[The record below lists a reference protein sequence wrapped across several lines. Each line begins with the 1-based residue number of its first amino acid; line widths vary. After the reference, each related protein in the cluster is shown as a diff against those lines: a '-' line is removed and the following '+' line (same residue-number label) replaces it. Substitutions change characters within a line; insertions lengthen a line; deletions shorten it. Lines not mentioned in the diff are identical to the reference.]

1 MRVTKQVAARAAVVV
16 CVAAALCLMSRT
28 QALASAQIGRFTIN
42 FQEGVF
48 RRNGDFV
55 IPGRVTGNSPDG
67 DFVSDRAVGNYQRQD
82 VTLIGH
88 VVLHQHLAAQHGPAP
103 NAMTLTSD
111 QLRIN
116 GQTRTYTATGAVTAV
131 QGSRTLQ
138 AESMQLDDRTHEA
151 VLQKN
156 VHVHENDQQI
166 DSEEIHYN
174 TVSGA
179 LLMPVPVTGRGV
191 DGDFRAD
198 RAEGNQLGGTFTLL
212 GNVVLHRVSGV
223 GRGTLGHDPLT
234 LWCDRLDIDNRTRI
248 YTAVGHVKIAQANR
262 TLTGPY
268 LRLDDNTH
276 IGTMTGGVHGEQI
289 PDRTFD
295 AAQLIYNT
303 ETEDFK
309 ALGGVQAT
317 FPYRRPSPSPS
328 ATPRK

>member
-1 MRVTKQVAARAAVVV
+1 MTLTKLVARCALVTASV
-16 CVAAALCLMSRT
+16 AALCLSSRSP
-28 QALASAQIGRFTIN
+28 ALASAQIGRFTIN
-42 FQEGVF
+42 FNEGVF
-48 RRNGDFV
+48 HRNGDFV

-88 VVLHQHLAAQHGPAP
+88 VVLHQHLAAQRGPAP
-103 NAMTLTSD
+103 DAMTLTSD

-116 GQTRTYTATGAVTAV
+116 GQTRTYAATGAVTAV

-138 AESMQLDDRTHEA
+138 AGSMQLDDRTHEA

-156 VHVHENDQQI
+156 VHVRENDRQI

-179 LLMPVPVTGRGV
+179 LIMPVPVSGRGS

-198 RAEGNQLGGTFTLL
+198 RAEGNQLGGRFTLI
-212 GNVVLHRVSGV
+212 GNVVLHRASGV
-223 GRGTLGHDPLT
+223 GRGTLKNDPLT
-234 LWCDRLDIDNRTRI
+234 LWCDRLDVDNRTRI
-248 YTAVGHVKIAQANR
+248 STATGHVRIAQANR
-262 TLTGPY
+262 TLSGPY

-295 AAQLIYNT
+295 AAELIYNT